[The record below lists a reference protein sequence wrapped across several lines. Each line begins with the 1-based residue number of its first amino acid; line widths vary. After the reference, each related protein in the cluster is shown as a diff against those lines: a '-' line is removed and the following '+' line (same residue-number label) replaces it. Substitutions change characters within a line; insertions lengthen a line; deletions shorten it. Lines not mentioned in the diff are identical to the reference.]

1 VVDKGSDATIKIV
14 IYNKETID
22 LTDQVIREFD
32 RQNK

>member
-1 VVDKGSDATIKIV
+1 VDKGSDATIKIV
-14 IYNKETID
+14 IYNKDAID